1 MNLIKKIATAGAVAA
16 MGLGLGA
23 AGASANITVSPNPQP
38 FVGEQVGIN
47 SFTAGD
53 STVECEEAT
62 FTGNTSNSSTNTIPF
77 HADYAECT
85 VDFGLFTAGAV
96 VDTRSNWDLRATS
109 GSAATSVTADVNL
122 LAPSGGGA
130 AVTITV
136 AGICTISIP
145 AQSNLSHVVATNV
158 ASPTG
163 VDVDATVSGISYTS
177 SGLCPGVP
185 SSGSDGAYQG
195 QVNIPGITMTGSF

>member
-1 MNLIKKIATAGAVAA
+1 MNLISKIATAGAVAV
-16 MGLGLGA
+16 MSLGLGA
-23 AGASANITVSPNPQP
+23 AGASANITVDPNPYE
-38 FVGEQVGIN
+38 FTGEQEGIN

-53 STVECEEAT
+53 STVECEDAT

-77 HADYAECT
+77 HAEYANCT
-85 VDFGLFTAGAV
+85 VDFGLFTAGATV
-96 VDTRSNWDLRATS
+96 VTNSDWDLRATS

-122 LAPSGGGA
+122 LAPTGGGP

-145 AQSNLSHVVATNV
+145 AQNNLAHVVATNV
-158 ASPTG
+158 ASPTS
-163 VDVDATVSGISYTS
+163 VTINATVSNIAYTA

-185 SSGSDGAYQG
+185 SSGSDAAYDG